1 MILSLPKFS
10 EKPELLTEARKV
22 GMGMGVSEGAGKAD
36 NI

>member
-10 EKPELLTEARKV
+10 EKPELFTEVGKV
-22 GMGMGVSEGAGKAD
+22 GMGIGVSEGAGKGD